1 MLFVAM
7 NVGLGTVGTPLEHSG
22 KLEACQLLSFE
33 EGLGCEDNGALL
45 GIAYN
50 ATQSRLCDVPPF
62 DTTTGRSEDQLQVTL
77 AGGRTRYHL
86 SS

>member
-1 MLFVAM
+1 MLFVATS
-7 NVGLGTVGTPLEHSG
+7 VALGTVGTPLEHSG

-33 EGLGCEDNGALL
+33 EGLGCEDNVALL

-62 DTTTGRSEDQLQVTL
+62 DTAGRSEDQLQVTL
-77 AGGRTRYHL
+77 ANGRTT
-86 SS
+86 